1 MIKGLA
7 ITTVWV
13 LDQDRAKE
21 FYTEKLGMEVRTDLR
36 MGGEDGMR
44 WLTVGAKDQPEV
56 ELTLMVPGPP
66 GMDPEA
72 GESLKQLVSKGLM
85 GAGVL
90 RTDDVKADYAAL
102 KAKGVEFLQEPQERP
117 VRHRSDLPRRLRQ
130 LVLAHPAQRTARP
143 EQGVGRLRGVGE
155 RRDWVLMRFRSDR
168 PVTGPAAG

>member
-21 FYTEKLGMEVRTDLR
+21 FYTQKLGLEVRTDMR

-44 WLTVGAKDQPEV
+44 WLTVGAKDQPDV
-56 ELTLMVPGPP
+56 QLTLMVPGPP
-66 GMDPEA
+66 GMDPESGA
-72 GESLKQLVSKGLM
+72 ALRQLVGKGLM

-90 RTDDVKADYAAL
+90 ATDDVMADYAAL

-117 VRHRSDLPRRLRQ
+117 YGTEAIFRDDSGNWFSLTQRNEQLDL
-130 LVLAHPAQRTARP
+130 
-143 EQGVGRLRGVGE
+143 GKDWGE
-155 RRDWVLMRFRSDR
+155 CVE
-168 PVTGPAAG
+168 